1 MLKSIT
7 NIKGK
12 NLAILIMGTMV
23 LSCATNNSQDSKVTQ
38 VTPVDVDEAPPVY
51 DKPKYAEGEPQ
62 NLAKSATSSRMN
74 IAKNTLDVEPVYFGF
89 DSTLI
94 NAYATKRLEDLATDL
109 KVYENIDKVIV
120 QGHTDEVG
128 PAEYNLNLGLRRA
141 VAVRDYL
148 VFHGVNPD
156 RLEAVTMGE
165 SSPVI
170 DEGEDARIRKNRRV
184 EIIIPRMTTPT
195 LTSTD

>member
-1 MLKSIT
+1 MKKSIT
-7 NIKGK
+7 KIKGK
-12 NLAILIMGTMV
+12 DLAILIMGAMV
-23 LSCATNNSQDSKVTQ
+23 ISCASDSSQVAQ
-38 VTPVDVDEAPPVY
+38 VNPVDVDEAPPVY
-51 DKPKYAEGEPQ
+51 DKPIYKTESKNMAEK
-62 NLAKSATSSRMN
+62 ASASRMN
-74 IAKNTLDVEPVYFGF
+74 IAKNTLNVEPVYFGF
-89 DSTLI
+89 DSAMI
-94 NAYATKRLEDLATDL
+94 NPYATKRLEDLATDL

-120 QGHTDEVG
+120 QGHTDEGG

-148 VFHGVNPD
+148 VFHGVNPN